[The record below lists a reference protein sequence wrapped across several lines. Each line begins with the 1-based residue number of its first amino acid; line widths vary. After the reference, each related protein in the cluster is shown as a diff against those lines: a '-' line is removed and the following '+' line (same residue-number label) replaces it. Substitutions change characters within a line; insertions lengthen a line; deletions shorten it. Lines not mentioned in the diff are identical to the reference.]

1 MLGFDA
7 ISGFPISGLPTTVG
21 VAPPP
26 FSTNTTGSYADKS
39 SFDFDALAY
48 VKFGDVD
55 GLQTFLYENA
65 RQHQVFYEMLAD
77 KGIATPLYPIADAD
91 PSNLDDWL
99 FVHNEIHQRLASQLG
114 LANPFNLLDS
124 DWRVED
130 DFYDWLSSHESIHRQ
145 IENALV
151 TQ

>member
-1 MLGFDA
+1 MLGF
-7 ISGFPISGLPTTVG
+7 GPISSLPISALPSVAA
-21 VAPPP
+21 VAPAQP
-26 FSTNTTGSYADKS
+26 SSNITGSYADKS

-114 LANPFNLLDS
+114 LDNPFNLLDS

>member
-1 MLGFDA
+1 
-7 ISGFPISGLPTTVG
+7 
-21 VAPPP
+21 
-26 FSTNTTGSYADKS
+26 
-39 SFDFDALAY
+39 
-48 VKFGDVD
+48 
-55 GLQTFLYENA
+55 
-65 RQHQVFYEMLAD
+65 MLAD

-114 LANPFNLLDS
+114 LDNPFNLLDS
-124 DWRVED
+124 DWKVED